1 MFRFTKYGVY
11 YYIYYISSPHQS
23 LIINQFTAESIEQ
36 IITKSILSINI
47 FLCDFIKMFLLSNII
62 GHKRML

>member
-11 YYIYYISSPHQS
+11 YYIYYISSSNQS

-36 IITKSILSINI
+36 IITKSILFINI
-47 FLCDFIKMFLLSNII
+47 FFCDFIKMFLLSNII